1 MPPALQHQVS
11 LPARLAAGGVR
22 VYQRVLSPLQW
33 LLGPGARCRF
43 EPGCSEYARQAL
55 LMHGL
60 GRGSWLAVKRLGKC
74 HPFHAG
80 GLDPVPEPESLV
92 AGRVGNTRRE
102 A

>member
-1 MPPALQHQVS
+1 
-11 LPARLAAGGVR
+11 
-22 VYQRVLSPLQW
+22 
-33 LLGPGARCRF
+33 
-43 EPGCSEYARQAL
+43 
-55 LMHGL
+55 MHGL